1 MGYVGEIC
9 CGRCAGDIAGDRHPQ
24 ETLREF
30 FEVFGQMSGVEG
42 APLTLSISLT
52 LTLSLPLPLPLP
64 LPLTLS
70 LSLTLHQAAANLVAS
85 SITEDALGTVGLSNS
100 LESVLGSLLDCLQAL
115 ESYAGTGAAVGATA
129 AMAGGG
135 ATRGRRLLQPH
146 SQQAALLVAQSTASQ
161 VRSHTVHKVAAL
173 EAALQRSVQLLAS
186 SYRAHLRGLRLAPE
200 RHAKI
205 EQLLGATL

>member
-1 MGYVGEIC
+1 MG
-9 CGRCAGDIAGDRHPQ
+9 A
-24 ETLREF
+24 TLRAGNPRRLGRAGGGPF
-30 FEVFGQMSGVEG
+30 
-42 APLTLSISLT
+42 LTPTLT
-52 LTLSLPLPLPLP
+52 LTLTLILILTLT
-64 LPLTLS
+64 LTLS

>member
-1 MGYVGEIC
+1 MARRHGAR
-9 CGRCAGDIAGDRHPQ
+9 CGRGWPIPRAEAARR
-24 ETLREF
+24 L
-30 FEVFGQMSGVEG
+30 
-42 APLTLSISLT
+42 LT
-52 LTLSLPLPLPLP
+52 LTLILTLTLTLPLP

-70 LSLTLHQAAANLVAS
+70 LSLTLYQAAANLVAS